1 MTSSFK
7 HSLSVAAAVAALSS
21 CQTTPTKPSDAAKFA
36 IADANHDGKLS
47 EDECSDFLVQRIFD
61 SRDANHDD
69 KLTWQEWNV
78 EGAGKDK
85 SKFKARD
92 ANHDGV
98 VTMEEAKAYARKH
111 HIYQKEF
118 READKDHD
126 GFLSMQEIKEY
137 YASKEGPMR

>member
-1 MTSSFK
+1 MNSSTKF
-7 HSLSVAAAVAALSS
+7 SLSMVAALAALVS
-21 CQTTPTKPSDAAKFA
+21 CQTTTPKPSDMAKFNR
-36 IADANHDGKLS
+36 ADTNHDGKLS
-47 EDECSDFLVQRIFD
+47 EDECSDFLVRRIFD

-69 KLTWQEWNV
+69 KLTWAEWNV

-98 VTMEEAKAYARKH
+98 VTLDEAKAYARKH

-118 READKDHD
+118 READKNHD
-126 GFLSMQEIKEY
+126 GFLSIKEVEDY